1 MKFSPEEELVCLKE
15 FKFFEAPPSLYVN
28 NQFINT
34 HYFSLQTYLLL

>member
-1 MKFSPEEELVCLKE
+1 MKFSPEEELVCLKALL
-15 FKFFEAPPSLYVN
+15 FFEIPPSLYVN